1 MALRLE
7 RRPAELQSY
16 GAAAV
21 HQEIEPAVVSRES
34 EAFQRRASAD
44 SHSHQSRTKMRDDAA
59 AYDGRSAVRSTIILI
74 ANSRTIL

>member
-21 HQEIEPAVVSRES
+21 HQKIEPTVVSRES
-34 EAFQRRASAD
+34 EAFQRCAGAD
-44 SHSHQSRTKMRDDAA
+44 PHPHQSRSEMRDDAT
-59 AYDGRSAVRSTIILI
+59 AYDGRSAVRQQSF
-74 ANSRTIL
+74 